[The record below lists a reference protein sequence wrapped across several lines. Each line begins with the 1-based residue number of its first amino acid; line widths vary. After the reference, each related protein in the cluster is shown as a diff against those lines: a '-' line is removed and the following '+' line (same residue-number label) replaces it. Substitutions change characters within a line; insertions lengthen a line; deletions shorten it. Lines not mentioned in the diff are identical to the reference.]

1 MQRTEVVQHVSGMK
15 IKIELHDEELS
26 AEDIAFIQTFHDSIY
41 CNDLTAQLWM
51 FDQQMP
57 SGRWLENIHPAND
70 LRTAVAYVG

>member
-1 MQRTEVVQHVSGMK
+1 MQRTEVIQHVSGMK

-26 AEDIAFIQTFHDSIY
+26 AEDKAFISTFQDSIY

-70 LRTAVAYVG
+70 LRTAVAYVA